1 MQKYNLKPASFSQDS
16 CVIEFEADLS
26 SFTQLYLL
34 VVDKDSVVQTS
45 IDLDEHPIKKRDL
58 RLKKVL
64 DKSKGLTET
73 RLTTCL
79 TTEAPKE
86 INNPFG
92 SCPTCGKD
100 LTPSMPASG
109 MTI

>member
-64 DKSKGLTET
+64 D
-73 RLTTCL
+73 
-79 TTEAPKE
+79 
-86 INNPFG
+86 
-92 SCPTCGKD
+92 
-100 LTPSMPASG
+100 
-109 MTI
+109 